1 MKSAA
6 TKTLTRLKVTDERG
20 FEKTILI
27 DKDVFPL
34 GREASAGLVLTDGHD
49 EQPGTIAAC
58 HALIIRDGESYIL
71 KDQAGSCGTRVN
83 GRPIRSTVLKHADE
97 IRLGSSSLRIQ
108 FLIEGTR
115 ASDHEE
121 ARIRQLLEALREL
134 HASPETREVCAR
146 AAAAV
151 MGLTGSTWAAVT
163 LRNASN
169 TLEMV
174 AAVDRA
180 GNLPDAPSA
189 IAQHVANTA
198 RSYFHPARLCV
209 PVMGTDGLLG
219 VIDAGPREARPYQAG
234 EMNLLEALASH
245 VGVALANARRMR
257 MDAPLPAQEAA
268 AS

>member
-6 TKTLTRLKVTDERG
+6 TKPLTRLKVTDERG

-27 DKDVFPL
+27 DKDVFSL
-34 GREASAGLVLTDGHD
+34 GRESSAGLVLDD
-49 EQPGTIAAC
+49 EQPGVIAAC

-71 KDQAGSCGTRVN
+71 KDQSGPCGTRVN

-97 IRLGSSSLRIQ
+97 IRLGSSGLKIK

-121 ARIRQLLEALREL
+121 ARVKQLLEALREL

-151 MGLTGSTWAAVT
+151 MGLTGASWTAVA
-163 LRNASN
+163 LQGASKN
-169 TLEMV
+169 LELV
-174 AAVDRA
+174 AAVD
-180 GNLPDAPSA
+180 GTGHLPDGLSA
-189 IAQHVANTA
+189 IAQHVSTTA
-198 RSYFHPARLCV
+198 RSYFHPSRLCV
-209 PVMGTDGLLG
+209 PVMGPDGLLG

-234 EMNLLEALASH
+234 EMHLLEALAAH
-245 VGVALANARRMR
+245 VGVALANAQRNGIV
-257 MDAPLPAQEAA
+257 APMSTQEAVA
-268 AS
+268 G